1 MPNASPEIWGE
12 QTDVA
17 ESADWYNS
25 KYIVSMGANLN
36 MTRTPDVHFVAE
48 ARHAGS
54 KFVVFSPDF
63 SQVAKYGDWWIPVN
77 AGQDGAF
84 WMAVN
89 HVILKEFHVERP
101 VSYFLDYLK
110 RYSDAPFLVALE
122 QDSGEYRPGR
132 MVPASQLAE
141 YRQVENGDWKYLV
154 FDKNTDRPR
163 MPKGSVG
170 FRWQSQKGQWNLEM
184 KDGLDGAEIE
194 PLLTFLAKNDGSLP
208 VSFTDFA
215 GEKVFKRGVPV
226 KYLETET
233 GQKLPVGTI
242 YDLLDYRL
250 G

>member
-1 MPNASPEIWGE
+1 VLEIVAASTIHTIKKHGSDGVIGFSPIAAMSMLSYAGGSRFLQLQRRRQPQLLRLVQRLALSSPEIWGE

-25 KYIVSMGANLN
+25 KFIVSMGANLN

-63 SQVAKYGDWWIPVN
+63 SPVAKYGDWWISVN

-89 HVILKEFHVERP
+89 HVILQEFHVERP

-110 RYSDAPFLVALE
+110 RYSDAPFLVTLE
-122 QDSGEYRPGR
+122 LDNGEYRPGR
-132 MVPASQLAE
+132 MVRASQVAE
-141 YRQVENGDWKYLV
+141 CRQVENGDWKYLV

-163 MPKGSVG
+163 MPQGSVG
-170 FRWQSQKGQWNLEM
+170 
-184 KDGLDGAEIE
+184 
-194 PLLTFLAKNDGSLP
+194 
-208 VSFTDFA
+208 
-215 GEKVFKRGVPV
+215 
-226 KYLETET
+226 
-233 GQKLPVGTI
+233 
-242 YDLLDYRL
+242 
-250 G
+250 